1 MTSCIL
7 VIILM
12 AGSRTKGVMRMLK
25 NVGNTDRLIRAVIG
39 IAAAVFALLVAD
51 GAWGIVLWVVAA
63 LGLGTAAFGVCVVYR
78 LLGISTKK

>member
-1 MTSCIL
+1 
-7 VIILM
+7 M

-39 IAAAVFALLVAD
+39 IAAAVLALLVAD
-51 GAWGIVLWVVAA
+51 GAWGFVLWVVAA
-63 LGLGTAAFGVCVVYR
+63 LGLGTAAFGLCVVYR